1 MPFFQ
6 LPQLKARPHSS
17 LLLRPLVLLAAAT
30 LFALSLPSA
39 SHAAERA
46 VHFFGQAGDGAK
58 PAAPLLIDPSGA
70 LFGTTVGGGSGACAG
85 GCGTVFKLTPSPHG
99 YTETTLYDFRG
110 GLDGAAAFSGL
121 IEDAAG
127 ALYGTTAAG
136 GSSACAGLGCGTVYK
151 LTPTKSGYSESVLYA
166 FAGGADG
173 SSPRFGSLI
182 ADSAGALYGTTESG
196 GVGCRG
202 NGCGTVFKL
211 TPKRSGYV
219 ESVLYRFAGGSDGVA
234 PLYGLVADSH
244 DVLYGTTAGG
254 GNPGCAR
261 GSGCGTVFAL
271 TPARGA
277 YAESIVYRFAGGYD
291 GAGPNALTGD
301 GAGQLYGTTASR
313 GLGRNG
319 TVFKLT
325 PLRTGYVEST
335 LFSFGD
341 GPTGSGP
348 AGALLLDAAGGLYG
362 TTLSGGKFGSGTVY
376 KLTPSRLGY
385 RQTILYDFGSVA
397 GDGGWPQAGL
407 VVDAKGRLFG
417 TVSAGGNATCGG
429 LGCGAA
435 FEIH

>member
-1 MPFFQ
+1 
-6 LPQLKARPHSS
+6 
-17 LLLRPLVLLAAAT
+17 
-30 LFALSLPSA
+30 
-39 SHAAERA
+39 
-46 VHFFGQAGDGAK
+46 
-58 PAAPLLIDPSGA
+58 
-70 LFGTTVGGGSGACAG
+70 
-85 GCGTVFKLTPSPHG
+85 
-99 YTETTLYDFRG
+99 
-110 GLDGAAAFSGL
+110 
-121 IEDAAG
+121 
-127 ALYGTTAAG
+127 
-136 GSSACAGLGCGTVYK
+136 
-151 LTPTKSGYSESVLYA
+151 VLYA
-166 FAGGADG
+166 FAGGIDG